1 MLNLEKIK
9 KAAKIV
15 KYSNYVVV
23 FTGAGISTESGIADF
38 RSVDG
43 LWSRYDPDIY
53 ANYYYF
59 LQDPSKFWKMQK
71 EVDDLMDISKPN
83 LAHFAI
89 AELEKLGKVKA
100 IITQNID
107 MLHQK
112 AGTGENGASIFQLHG
127 EYGKLH
133 CVQCKKE
140 FKIGEVDTKNVDY
153 PVCECGGYIKPK
165 VVLFGES
172 LPPGVFDAAM
182 RAATE
187 ADCFIV
193 VGSSLVVTPANMLPG
208 IAKQSGAKLIFV
220 NKEETELD
228 YLFDIS
234 LKGKA
239 SEILTEL
246 VKLVKKQN

>member
-1 MLNLEKIK
+1 MLDLEKIR
-9 KAAKIV
+9 KAV
-15 KYSNYVVV
+15 KVVKDSNYIVV

-38 RSVDG
+38 RSADG
-43 LWSRYDPDIY
+43 LWSRYDPNIY

-59 LQDPSKFWKMQK
+59 LEDPSKFWKMQK
-71 EVDDLMDISKPN
+71 EVDNLMDTSKPN
-83 LAHFAI
+83 PAHFAI

-100 IITQNID
+100 VITQNID

-112 AGTGENGASIFQLHG
+112 AGSGENGALIFQLHG

-133 CVQCKKE
+133 CVQCKREYE
-140 FKIGEVDTKNVDY
+140 FGEVDTKSVDY

-172 LPPGVFDAAM
+172 LPPGVFDGAM

-208 IAKQSGAKLIFV
+208 IAKQAGAKLILV
-220 NKEETELD
+220 NKEDTDLN

-234 LKGKA
+234 LNGKA

-246 VKLVKKQN
+246 VKLVKKQD